1 MPSLKSFQS
10 NQNII
15 ITVISQDFQDQ
26 GHNAISHKLLGINS
40 FNTIDIINHKKQNVI
55 LYIKM

>member
-1 MPSLKSFQS
+1 M
-10 NQNII
+10 
-15 ITVISQDFQDQ
+15 VISQGFQDQ

-40 FNTIDIINHKKQNVI
+40 FNAIDIINHKKQNVI